1 MLVIFLVLFGAV
13 FSAPLN
19 EKAGQ
24 RTPTL
29 LVSLDGF
36 RADKLNEYVASNPNC
51 NFAKIINNGAKAD
64 YMTPSFPSLTF
75 PNHFTLVTG
84 LYMESH
90 GIVGNSLYDSELNE
104 SIRFLQDNP
113 KDTLNPK
120 WWNKGLSINVLY
132 KYRVQCSMAVHIA
145 QTNLFYLLL
154 FLGQF

>member
-1 MLVIFLVLFGAV
+1 MLVILLVLFGAV

-36 RADKLNEYVASNPNC
+36 RADKLNEYVASTPNC

-90 GIVGNSLYDSELNE
+90 GIVGNSVYDVELNE
-104 SIRFLQDNP
+104 SVNFLSGT
-113 KDTLNPK
+113 DTLNPK
-120 WWNKGLSINVLY
+120 WWNKGFKINVIDKYVVNNFKNNHFVFVY
-132 KYRVQCSMAVHIA
+132 KF
-145 QTNLFYLLL
+145 N
-154 FLGQF
+154 

>member
-1 MLVIFLVLFGAV
+1 MLVILLVLFGAV

-90 GIVGNSLYDSELNE
+90 GIVGNALYDAELNE
-104 SIRFLQDNP
+104 SIKFLKDNP

-120 WWNKGLSINVLY
+120 WWNKGFNINVIDIY
-132 KYRVQCSMAVHIA
+132 VV
-145 QTNLFYLLL
+145 NN
-154 FLGQF
+154 

>member
-1 MLVIFLVLFGAV
+1 MLVILLVLFGAV

-90 GIVGNSLYDSELNE
+90 GIVGNSVYDVELNE
-104 SIRFLQDNP
+104 SVNFLSGT
-113 KDTLNPK
+113 DTLNPK
-120 WWNKGLSINVLY
+120 WWNKGFKINVIDKYVVNNFKNNHFVFVY
-132 KYRVQCSMAVHIA
+132 KF
-145 QTNLFYLLL
+145 N
-154 FLGQF
+154 